1 MVFKFKS
8 IIKISNTYKLLN
20 QKFKK
25 NNFSYVDPL
34 DLSKLKIFKV
44 YFYSENNFRAFP
56 IINDIKIFNNDTQL
70 FLPSLKLK
78 K

>member
-34 DLSKLKIFKV
+34 DLSKLKIFRG
-44 YFYSENNFRAFP
+44 YFYSENNFRTFP

>member
-1 MVFKFKS
+1 MVFKYKS
-8 IIKISNTYKLLN
+8 IIKILITYKLLN

-25 NNFSYVDPL
+25 NNFSNVDPL